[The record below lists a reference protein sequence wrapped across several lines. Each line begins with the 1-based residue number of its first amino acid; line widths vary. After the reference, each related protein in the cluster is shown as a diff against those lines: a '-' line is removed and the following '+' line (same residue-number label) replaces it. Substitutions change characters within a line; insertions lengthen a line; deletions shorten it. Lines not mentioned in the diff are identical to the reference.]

1 MTNKAVVSQQQPPA
15 ASTFAALVPAIIGR
29 GHGLRALCFFFA
41 ISAELL
47 LDTIV
52 RCGLPTPPDR
62 PYRIYC
68 RASAWT
74 PDQIQQLMTF
84 WPTGAY
90 ATVIAERIGRSP
102 TSVRYKAKWLG
113 LPARPRSSLRR
124 EISEASLLR
133 LMPAA
138 AIGPISTI
146 EHELADTAVA
156 APSPTPDDPAP
167 AIAETAC
174 CLAEPLDIQPV
185 ESAVAAPSPTPDDP
199 APATA
204 ETACSN
210 CASGPVPC
218 SMAPDLALEPADI
231 QAVES
236 FPASVP
242 HDTAQG
248 LAVNTAGSET
258 ADIRPSPASVR
269 QEKRGRCVIQHTE
282 ESDRLIGDH
291 WLRGVDLEITA
302 RMLGLTKRQIECRG
316 GYLGLSGRHFI
327 RGRLKKSFDPNEPHI
342 EPFRSQRWF
351 FWRCL
356 ESGRPMWTW
365 ANGPRISSATKKTK
379 TYQNKV
385 NSIDEAGCWVS

>member
-167 AIAETAC
+167 A
-174 CLAEPLDIQPV
+174 
-185 ESAVAAPSPTPDDP
+185 
-199 APATA
+199 TA

-269 QEKRGRCVIQHTE
+269 QKKRGRCVIQHTE

-316 GYLGLSGRHFI
+316 GYLGLAGRHFI